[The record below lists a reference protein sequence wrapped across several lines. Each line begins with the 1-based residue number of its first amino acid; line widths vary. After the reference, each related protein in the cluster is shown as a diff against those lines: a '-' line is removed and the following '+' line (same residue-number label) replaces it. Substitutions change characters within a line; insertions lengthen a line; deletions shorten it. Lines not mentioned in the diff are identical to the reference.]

1 MSRILSLLF
10 GTLRRDP
17 WSLCH
22 YIRVDHLPLN
32 RGRQQVSGFEFTVS
46 VHGDTVR
53 KKDGFLAPCVWGFL
67 ALAYALFDA
76 WVSSWL

>member
-17 WSLCH
+17 WSLCD